1 MSPELEDQVSNV
13 SGEHY
18 NAAGSG
24 QVEGGGGG
32 SGGGGGGGGGVPK
45 Q

>member
-13 SGEHY
+13 SQEH
-18 NAAGSG
+18 NDAAGSG

-32 SGGGGGGGGGVPK
+32 CDGGGGGGVPK
-45 Q
+45 